1 MTSDLSSASQYD
13 NRRCWENAFKG
24 LRAHDLNLEIY
35 AQPNYKSRVRAKSG
49 YLIVDKTLKC

>member
-1 MTSDLSSASQYD
+1 MTSDFSSASQYD
-13 NRRCWENAFKG
+13 NRYWENAFKG
-24 LRAHDLNLEIY
+24 LRTHDLNLEIY

>member
-1 MTSDLSSASQYD
+1 MTSDFSSASQYD
-13 NRRCWENAFKG
+13 NRCWENAFKG
-24 LRAHDLNLEIY
+24 LRTHDLNLEIY